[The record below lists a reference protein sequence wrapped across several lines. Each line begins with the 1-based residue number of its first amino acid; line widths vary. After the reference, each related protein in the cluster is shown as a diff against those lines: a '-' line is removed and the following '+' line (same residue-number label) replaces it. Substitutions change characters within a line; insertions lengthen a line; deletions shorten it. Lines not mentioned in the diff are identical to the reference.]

1 MSHVNRMPGESPMS
15 EWKTV
20 IGLEVHAELETA
32 SKMFSPCPVVDSVE
46 ADPNSAVDPLSL
58 GMPGTL
64 PVINIQAMEYGIMVG
79 LALNCEIPPINQ
91 FARKNYFYPDLP
103 KGYQISQYDRPLA
116 VNGYVAI
123 DTKNGATRRIRV
135 RRAHM
140 EEDTGKLSHVMGG
153 SLVDYNRAGVP
164 LLEIV
169 SEPDLFSAD
178 EAASY
183 ARKLRSILRYLEVN
197 SGDMSKGILRFE
209 ANVSVRRA
217 GDGDLRERTEIKNL
231 NSIRNMVKAI
241 EYEARRQIALYQAGE
256 TVKPATLGWD
266 EAAQRITIQRYK
278 ERADEYRYFPEP
290 DLPVVE
296 VSRAWVDEI
305 RSKLPALPDQL
316 QRRYVE
322 ELGLSEYDAG
332 VLTAER
338 AVSDYF
344 QQMIAKGAEP
354 KSAAN
359 WITSDLFRLMNAK
372 EIGREGISGIP
383 ISASGL
389 TELLALAQEGVI
401 NQSTARKTVLP
412 AMWETG
418 KSAPAIVDEQG
429 LAQVSDTALIAEAV
443 DKVLRANG
451 DMAQRYLDGNDKVVN
466 AIFGRIMGEL
476 RGKGDPKVVR
486 KLLNEKLL
494 RLKD

>member
-1 MSHVNRMPGESPMS
+1 MS

-20 IGLEVHAELETA
+20 IGLEVHAEMETA
-32 SKMFSPCPVVDSVE
+32 SKMFSSCPVVDSVE

-64 PVINIQAMEYGIMVG
+64 PVINMQAMEYGIMVG

-116 VNGYVAI
+116 LNGYVSI
-123 DTKNGATRRIRV
+123 ELEDGSRKQIRV

-140 EEDTGKLSHVMGG
+140 EEDTGKLSHIMGG

-169 SEPDLFSAD
+169 SEPDLHSAE

-183 ARKLRSILRYLEVN
+183 ARKLRSILRYLGVN

-209 ANVSVRRA
+209 ANVSVMRH
-217 GDGDLRERTEIKNL
+217 GDADLRERTEIKNL

-241 EYEARRQIALYQAGE
+241 DAEVKRQIKLYQRGE

-266 EAAQRITIQRYK
+266 EAAQRITVQRYK

-290 DLPVVE
+290 DLPIVE
-296 VSRAWVDEI
+296 VSRERVEEI
-305 RSKLPALPDQL
+305 KAKLPALPDEL
-316 QRRYVE
+316 QQRYVVDM
-322 ELGLSEYDAG
+322 ELSVYDAG
-332 VLTAER
+332 VITAER
-338 AVSDYF
+338 AVSQYF
-344 QQMIAKGAEP
+344 QDVVASGAEP
-354 KSAAN
+354 KLAAN
-359 WITSDLFRLMNAK
+359 WLTTDLFRLINTE
-372 EIGREGISGIP
+372 EIEREAIGTIP
-383 ISASGL
+383 ISAKEFAG
-389 TELLALAQEGVI
+389 LLALVQAGVI
-401 NQSTARKTVLP
+401 NQSTARKKVLP

-418 KSAPAIVDEQG
+418 KDARTIVDESG
-429 LAQVSDTALIAEAV
+429 LAQVSDEGLIGDTV
-443 DKVLRANG
+443 DKVLSENK
-451 DMAQRYLDGNDKVVN
+451 DMVQRFLAGNDKVIN

-476 RGKGDPKVVR
+476 RGKGDPAVVR
-486 KLLNEKLL
+486 QIITERLERLNE
-494 RLKD
+494 

>member
-1 MSHVNRMPGESPMS
+1 MS
-15 EWKTV
+15 EWKTD

-46 ADPNSAVDPLSL
+46 AEPNSAVDPLSL

-64 PVINIQAMEYGIMVG
+64 PVINMQAMEYGIMVG
-79 LALNCEIPPINQ
+79 LALNCDIPPINQ

-116 VNGYVAI
+116 INGFVTI
-123 DTKNGATRRIRV
+123 DAENGAKKQIRV

-169 SEPDLFSAD
+169 SEPDLFSSE
-178 EAASY
+178 EAARY
-183 ARKLRSILRYLEVN
+183 ARKLRSILRYLNVN

-209 ANVSVRRA
+209 ANVSVLHS
-217 GDGDLRERTEIKNL
+217 GDSELRERTEIKNL

-241 EYEARRQIALYQAGE
+241 DFEVKRQIKLYENGE

-290 DLPVVE
+290 DLPIVE

-305 RSKLPALPDQL
+305 RAGLPALPDQL
-316 QRRYVE
+316 QQRYVE
-322 ELGLSEYDAG
+322 DLGLSDYDAG

-338 AVSDYF
+338 AVADYF
-344 QQMIAKGAEP
+344 QAMIAAGAEA

-359 WITSDLFRLMNAK
+359 WITGDLFRLMNAK
-372 EIGREGISGIP
+372 DIEREAIAAIP
-383 ISASGL
+383 VAAAGFA
-389 TELLALAQEGVI
+389 ELLALVQDGTI
-401 NQSTARKTVLP
+401 NQSTARKRVLP
-412 AMWETG
+412 AMWESG
-418 KSAPAIVDEQG
+418 KDARTIVDDEG
-429 LAQVSDTALIAEAV
+429 LAQVSDTALIADAV
-443 DKVLRANG
+443 DKVLRAN
-451 DMAQRYLDGNDKVVN
+451 DDLVQRYLDGNDKVVN

-486 KLLNEKLL
+486 QILSEKLTEM
-494 RLKD
+494 RD

>member
-1 MSHVNRMPGESPMS
+1 MPGEAAMS
-15 EWKTV
+15 EWKTI

-32 SKMFSPCPVVDSVE
+32 SKMFSSCPVVDSVE

-58 GMPGTL
+58 GLPGTL
-64 PVINIQAMEYGIMVG
+64 PVINMQAMEYGIMVG

-116 VNGYVAI
+116 VKGYVAI
-123 DTKNGATRRIRV
+123 DTKNGATKRIRV

-209 ANVSVRRA
+209 ANVSVMRA

-241 EYEARRQIALYQAGE
+241 EYEARRQIKLYQAGD

-290 DLPVVE
+290 DLPIVE

-305 RSKLPALPDQL
+305 RAKLPALPDQL

-344 QQMIAKGAEP
+344 QEMIAKGAEP

-383 ISASGL
+383 ISASGFA
-389 TELLALAQEGVI
+389 ELLALVQEGVI
-401 NQSTARKTVLP
+401 NQSTARKRVLP

-418 KSAPAIVDEQG
+418 QDARAIVDEGG
-429 LAQVSDTALIAEAV
+429 LAQVSDTALIADAV
-443 DKVLRANG
+443 DKVLRANA

-476 RGKGDPKVVR
+476 RGKGDPKIVR
-486 KLLNEKLL
+486 ELLNEKLL
-494 RLKD
+494 RLKE